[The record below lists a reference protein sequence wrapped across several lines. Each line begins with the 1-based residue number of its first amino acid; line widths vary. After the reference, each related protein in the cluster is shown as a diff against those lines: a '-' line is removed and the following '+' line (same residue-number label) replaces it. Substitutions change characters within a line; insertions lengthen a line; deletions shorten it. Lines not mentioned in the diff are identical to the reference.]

1 MKTETSSHQ
10 PESRFNLPPL
20 GFRINTDDQIPSKKI
35 PENIQKKMD
44 ELMHLAEPH
53 LQSIVKELITHG
65 LSVSEFALTTL
76 PPNLVD
82 VKKIYTPSPELVAII
97 EAILEEAYPTVEK
110 NVYTKNFAVAVKIG
124 DVLMEARRRDKDSL
138 IRELGQLIK
147 MLSQ

>member
-1 MKTETSSHQ
+1 
-10 PESRFNLPPL
+10 
-20 GFRINTDDQIPSKKI
+20 
-35 PENIQKKMD
+35 
-44 ELMHLAEPH
+44 MHLAEPH